1 MDKQKKYK
9 IGFTAGV
16 FDMFHVGHLN
26 LIKKAS
32 EFCDKLI
39 VGVNS
44 DELVKSYKNKSP
56 VIPFDM
62 RVQIVEAIRYVHK
75 AIKTET
81 LDKVKMHDIVDF
93 DVVFI
98 GDDWRGTERW
108 NRTEYELSQI
118 GVDVVYLPYTN
129 GISSTSLRKKLTN
142 SEHSGE

>member
-32 EFCDKLI
+32 EYCDQLI

-44 DELVKSYKNKSP
+44 DELVNSYKSKKP
-56 VIPFDM
+56 IIPFDM
-62 RVQIVEAIRYVHK
+62 RVQIVEAIKYVHK

-81 LDKVKMHDIVDF
+81 LDKVIMHEIVGF

-98 GDDWRGTERW
+98 GDDWKGTERW
-108 NRTEYELSQI
+108 NKTEKELAQL
-118 GVDVVYLPYTN
+118 GVDVVYLPYTY
-129 GISSTSLRKKLTN
+129 GISSTSLREIIDK
-142 SEHSGE
+142 